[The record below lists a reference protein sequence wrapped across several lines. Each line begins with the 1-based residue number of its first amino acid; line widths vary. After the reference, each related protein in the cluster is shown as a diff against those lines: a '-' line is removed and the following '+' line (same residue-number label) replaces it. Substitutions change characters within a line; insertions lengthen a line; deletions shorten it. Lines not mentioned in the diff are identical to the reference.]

1 MKYGYFDDMN
11 KEYVITTPRTPLP
24 WINYLGCEEFFTLIS
39 NTGGGYSFY
48 KDAKLLR
55 LTRFRYNNTP
65 KDSNGHY
72 FYIKDGDTIWNPG
85 WQPTQ
90 TELDTYSCR
99 HGMGYTVIKGS
110 KKKLSAEVTAFVPI
124 GDAAEVLRVRVN
136 NEDAVSRSFKLF
148 S

>member
-1 MKYGYFDDMN
+1 MKYGYFDDKN

-72 FYIKDGDTIWNPG
+72 FYIKDGDSIWNPG

-110 KKKLSAEVTAFVPI
+110 KNKLSAEVTAFVPI
-124 GDAAEVLRVRVN
+124 GDSAEVLRV
-136 NEDAVSRSFKLF
+136 
-148 S
+148 